1 MRASNILGVTLLLL
15 SGAVLA
21 AGPEDS
27 AVVTTIGETKIEIT
41 VPASRLLLTLPKGGF
56 GPVDAALTGSQKNP
70 RYFHLTDLDKGLVIS
85 GWIEPASTFVGFKK
99 FWEGEFDALK
109 KSGMAPTGEPVPM
122 NTGDWVA
129 KAYEFPLPAGNG
141 TNSHLRAELVK
152 HGTWVDLHISITGR
166 MTVQEARAATFAL
179 LRSIEV
185 TKKPK

>member
-15 SGAVLA
+15 SGTVLA

-27 AVVTTIGETKIEIT
+27 SVVTTMGQDKIEIT
-41 VPASRLLLTLPKGGF
+41 VPVSKLVLTLPKGGF
-56 GPVDAALTGSQKNP
+56 GAVDATLTGSQQHP
-70 RYFHLTDLDKGLVIS
+70 RYFHLADLDKGLVVS

-99 FWEGEFDALK
+99 FWDGEFDALK
-109 KSGMAPTGEPVPM
+109 KSGMAPSGEPVPM

-152 HGTWVDLHISITGR
+152 DGTWVDLHISITGR
-166 MTVQEARAATFAL
+166 MTVQEARAATVAL

-185 TKKPK
+185 TRKPK

>member
-1 MRASNILGVTLLLL
+1 LLL

-109 KSGMAPTGEPVPM
+109 KSGMAPTGEPV
-122 NTGDWVA
+122 A